1 MATKLAGAGGVRE
14 IVLEDG
20 TKMYE
25 ARVHRRGEATD
36 KSKRFKTRKEALAW
50 KRKLDTAIDGGEPVL
65 STKTVLVSTVI
76 DDYLAHKEKIPPRIP
91 SNRLTDYERIRMDL
105 GDIAVRN
112 IDRDLVENYIALML
126 KEPIKR
132 DAHKPASEP
141 RQTYAPATIRK
152 FFYALKIAMEWH
164 SAKNKY
170 WFDASAFELPR
181 GTVPDAWAGHRER
194 RLVPGEEERLYATGI
209 DAAHTFTSDDWR
221 SMIGFALETAMRE
234 QEIVF
239 ARWIDVSTD
248 GRKLRVPKKHS
259 KTKKDRVV
267 LLSSVARDIV
277 EKQRASCPKS
287 AQRIFHQWP
296 SPDSLCAAFA
306 RLTERAEIEDL
317 HFHDLRHEATS
328 RICESGKLPVMVIME
343 MTGHSNMSTFR
354 GYLHLLKDDSSPT
367 LD

>member
-1 MATKLAGAGGVRE
+1 MAKKLAGEGGIRE
-14 IVLEDG
+14 IILADG
-20 TKMYE
+20 SKRYE
-25 ARVHRRGEATD
+25 ARIHRRGEDERT
-36 KSKRFKTRKEALAW
+36 KRFDTRKEALAW
-50 KRKLDTAIDGGEPVL
+50 KRKVDTKIDAGERIP

-76 DDYLAHKEKIPPRIP
+76 DDFLDYKAKIPPHLP

-141 RQTYAPATIRK
+141 RKTYAPATIRK
-152 FFYALKIAMEWH
+152 FFYALKLALEWH

-170 WFDASAFELPR
+170 WFDASAFNLAR
-181 GTVPDAWAGHRER
+181 GTVPDAWSGNRER
-194 RLVPGEEERLYATGI
+194 RLAPGEEERLYAAGI
-209 DAAHTFTSDDWR
+209 DAAHTFTREDWR
-221 SMIGFALETAMRE
+221 AVIGFALETAMRE

-239 ARWIDVSTD
+239 ARWIDVSPD

-267 LLSSVARDIV
+267 LLSPTARSII
-277 EKQRASCPKS
+277 EKQRAACSKS
-287 AQRIFHQWP
+287 ESRIFYQWP
-296 SPDSLCAAFA
+296 SPDSLCASFI

-328 RICESGKLPVMVIME
+328 RLCEIGKLPPMAIME
-343 MTGHSNMSTFR
+343 MTGHTNMSTFQK
-354 GYLHLLKDDSSPT
+354 YLHLIKAENALS